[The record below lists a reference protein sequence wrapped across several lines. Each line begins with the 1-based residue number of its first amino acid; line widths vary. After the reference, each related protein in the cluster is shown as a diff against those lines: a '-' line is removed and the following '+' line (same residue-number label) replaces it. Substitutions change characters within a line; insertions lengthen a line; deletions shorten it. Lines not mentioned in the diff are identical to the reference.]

1 MSILLLGKD
10 GQVGWQLQRS
20 LAPHGPV
27 ITCGHA
33 DCDLS
38 DPDRLRL
45 LVRQIAPSVIVNAAA
60 YTAVDRA
67 ETEPEL
73 AMRVNGEAPGI
84 LAQEA
89 ARLGALL
96 VHYSTDYV
104 FDGRKAAPYVESDA
118 TAPLSVYGRSK
129 LAGEEA
135 IRAAGCKS
143 VIFRTSWVFGA
154 RGGNFVKTILRLARE
169 KRTLNVV
176 RDQVGSPTPAAL
188 IATVTGIVLAMLRQG
203 QAMHRETQRCYHV
216 CCGRPVSWHEF
227 AQAVVKLAGATP
239 GFDLTPEAGG
249 DRGHSGQRVSD
260 RRRAPGQFP
269 ARLRASGEGVRPA
282 DAGLATVSGA
292 HAATAFAETERLLSF
307 LRAARQCYN
316 SKVFSRRRS
325 AKKRLQATCVQ
336 SIHTSAD

>member
-33 DCDLS
+33 DCDLT
-38 DPDRLRL
+38 DLDRLRL
-45 LVRQIAPSVIVNAAA
+45 LVRQIGPSVIVNAAA

-67 ETEPEL
+67 EAEPEL
-73 AMRVNGEAPGI
+73 AMRINGEAPGV
-84 LAQEA
+84 LGQEA

-104 FDGRKAAPYVESDA
+104 FDGRKAAPYVESDP
-118 TAPLSVYGRSK
+118 TGPLGVYGISK

-176 RDQVGSPTPAAL
+176 SDQVGSPTPAAL

-203 QAMHRETQRCYHV
+203 HAMNRETQRRYNL
-216 CCGRPVSWHEF
+216 CCGRPVSWHQF
-227 AQAVVKLAGATP
+227 AHAIVDLAGAMP
-239 GFDLTPEAGG
+239 GFDLRLKPEAIIAIP
-249 DRGHSGQRVSD
+249 SSEYPT
-260 RRRAPGQFP
+260 A
-269 ARLRASGEGVRPA
+269 AARPA
-282 DAGLATVSGA
+282 NSRLDCGRLEKEFGLRMPDWQPYLV
-292 HAATAFAETERLLSF
+292 RVLQLLALKPNGF
-307 LRAARQCYN
+307 
-316 SKVFSRRRS
+316 
-325 AKKRLQATCVQ
+325 
-336 SIHTSAD
+336 

>member
-33 DCDLS
+33 DCDLT
-38 DPDRLRL
+38 DLDRLRL
-45 LVRQIAPSVIVNAAA
+45 LVRQIGPSVIVNAAA

-67 ETEPEL
+67 EAEPEL
-73 AMRVNGEAPGI
+73 AMRINGEAPGV

-96 VHYSTDYV
+96 IHYSTDYV
-104 FDGRKAAPYVESDA
+104 FDGKKPAPYVESDPA
-118 TAPLSVYGRSK
+118 APLSVYGCSK

-169 KRTLNVV
+169 KRILNVV
-176 RDQVGSPTPAAL
+176 SDQVGSPTPAAL

-203 QAMHRETQRCYHV
+203 HAMNRETQRRYHL
-216 CCGRPVSWHEF
+216 CCGRPVSWHQF
-227 AQAVVKLAGATP
+227 AHAIVDLARATP
-239 GFDLTPEAGG
+239 GFDLRLKPEAIIAIP
-249 DRGHSGQRVSD
+249 SSEYPTT
-260 RRRAPGQFP
+260 A
-269 ARLRASGEGVRPA
+269 ARPA
-282 DAGLATVSGA
+282 NSRLDCGRLEKEFGLQMPDWQPYLV
-292 HAATAFAETERLLSF
+292 RMLQLLA
-307 LRAARQCYN
+307 LKQNGY
-316 SKVFSRRRS
+316 
-325 AKKRLQATCVQ
+325 
-336 SIHTSAD
+336 